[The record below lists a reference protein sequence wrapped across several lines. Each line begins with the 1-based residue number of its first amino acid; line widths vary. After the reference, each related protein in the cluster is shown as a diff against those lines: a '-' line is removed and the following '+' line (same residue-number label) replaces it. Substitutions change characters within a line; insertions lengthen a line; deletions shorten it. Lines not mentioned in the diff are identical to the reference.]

1 MNKII
6 PVKVL
11 ESNPGQGEVARDP
24 SARGAVDPMV
34 GGSTHGKPRV
44 DPVSPT
50 GGEKHVELSRIHDFA
65 AKLRQAGILPRVKEY
80 VLWQAA
86 LRGSEGERPK
96 ALSAVPDFAPI
107 SINLDITTACNYAC
121 DHCVDMDI
129 LNKPIK
135 YEHDRLLD
143 SIRLMA
149 EKGLKSVIVI
159 GGGEPTVYPRFVE
172 SVRFMKELGLQI
184 AVVSNGSGMKKIA
197 QLVDCLD
204 ENDWVRLSL
213 DSASDD
219 VFQRMHK
226 PRKPITLD
234 EICAGVLEV
243 RGMSPRFQ
251 IGFSFIITWKG
262 ATINDSKIVEN
273 IHEIVPGAERARKY
287 GFDYIA
293 YKPFLTRA
301 VDNNAEIIDLSDAH
315 TNFDEVVAVM
325 RERVNEARDFQTD
338 DFRVFEAT
346 NLKVFENRSYR
357 DYAVQPHTCHM
368 QFFRQVLS
376 PLGMYNCPVY
386 RNQPHGY
393 LGGKDAYATRE
404 NYNDTREHTATLIQ
418 NFDATH
424 ECREVTCLYNHV
436 NWWLESLIEKPELL
450 DEIEVNEQAEPDYFL

>member
-11 ESNPGQGEVARDP
+11 DSNAAQNGMPRELA
-24 SARGAVDPMV
+24 ARGAVDREKL
-34 GGSTHGKPRV
+34 GL

-50 GGEKHVELSRIHDFA
+50 GGQKHVELSRIHDFA

-80 VLWQAA
+80 VRWQAA
-86 LRGSEGERPK
+86 MRGTGGKPSREPP
-96 ALSAVPDFAPI
+96 AVPEFAPV

-135 YEHDRLLD
+135 YDHDRLLD
-143 SIRLMA
+143 SLALMA
-149 EKGLKSVIVI
+149 AKGLKSVIVI
-159 GGGEPTVYPRFVE
+159 GGGEPTVYPRFVDT
-172 SVRFMKELGLQI
+172 VRFMKDLGLQI

-226 PRKPITLD
+226 PRRPITLD
-234 EICAGVLEV
+234 EICEGVLEV

-273 IHEIVPGAERARKY
+273 IHEIIPGAERARKY
-287 GFDYIA
+287 GFDYIS

-301 VDNNAEIIDLSDAH
+301 ETNNAEIVDLSDSHA
-315 TNFDEVVAVM
+315 NFDEVVALL
-325 RERVNEARDFQTD
+325 RERVDEAKSFQTE

-393 LGGKDAYATRE
+393 LGSKEAYASAEIYDETRQ
-404 NYNDTREHTATLIQ
+404 RTAALIQ
-418 NFDATH
+418 SFDATH

-436 NWWLESLIEKPELL
+436 NWWLESLIDRPELL
-450 DEIEVNEQAEPDYFL
+450 EDIEVNEQSEPDYFL